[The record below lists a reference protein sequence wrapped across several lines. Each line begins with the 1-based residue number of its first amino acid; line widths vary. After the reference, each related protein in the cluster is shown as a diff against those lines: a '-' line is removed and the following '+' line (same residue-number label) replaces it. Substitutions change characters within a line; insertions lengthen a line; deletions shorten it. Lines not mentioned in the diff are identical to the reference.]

1 MLTAI
6 GAARYPFPT
15 LRDKELSTILSC
27 EELELEFCFDD
38 VEERYGRTL
47 TGKDEVDP
55 LGLGTGDTF
64 GDSEGEGVL
73 LRERR
78 GKGNS

>member
-1 MLTAI
+1 MAAI

-27 EELELEFCFDD
+27 EELEFCFDD
-38 VEERYGRTL
+38 VEERYGGIL
-47 TGKDEVDP
+47 TGKDKVDP